1 MTISSA
7 NGRRVFA
14 LQVAGLEYRYHS
26 TNPPTDTNLDT
37 TIAAGINFNDRQ
49 GITSVGAFSAS
60 VDPSGGIAQY
70 SPLSITLQIDRK
82 GDLGD
87 PGIIFGRCGA
97 RSASIRTQLVNSS
110 NRRDLTINTDQDLSG
125 LSYPRLLHI
134 GAETVRAS
142 FAAST
147 FIAVTRGQGGT
158 SAQNH
163 EINLEGSFVPELTT
177 EITTFRGRR
186 VKLLGAH
193 LYPDGTT
200 SDYVEIINGFIESSP
215 TVEEGD
221 AISLSIVPL
230 TALIDGNLS
239 DKINQTRLLQGY
251 HYFDGLMGS
260 TLEYHLDLFHD
271 ADSNSPKLFTDTT
284 ASITAST
291 FQSTVNVSFGF
302 ESMLDDFDVSLPSGS
317 SRDDYHREH
326 PRYPRLKRAQDDSLT
341 RDCVY
346 PTAKTFVGS
355 LPGYVINSDSAPS
368 DAFSAGEIS
377 ATAEFQV
384 KFPRGEIKQH
394 QLGNSAV
401 KEWPNVI
408 NDVLSASGPS
418 STQGIDGGFGKWK
431 ISPDNIIRYSKLS
444 GSPYRSHLNLWTGS
458 NKFREFDQ
466 ARSEAFYVPSSYK
479 WSASGTARSLDDLSR
494 LYYPIDIG
502 EGDDPYIESITSD
515 TPGFVKVIR
524 STFRAMNATYQLR
537 DIAKAYYQLY
547 ESTILVESS
556 LNLPS
561 AAVSGETYDVII
573 AFYDRTTETIK
584 RQTFKATHES
594 IASFGGSSVG
604 ILIHLDDTTH
614 FVDNVGFGDWT
625 GYERA
630 LIFRGSSFT
639 EERPGL
645 ALLKLLQSGGG
656 DQINGSYDTLGLGL
670 NIKSSDI
677 DEASFLS
684 MDTSC
689 PFVLSDQ
696 FAGDGTDLRS
706 TFNSLLRLMGA
717 VLVMKRDEATGQ
729 SKISLQPLGSE
740 RPADSALTI
749 SAGDWLSDPPPHWGI
764 YEDIVTQ
771 IKYEFDYDPA
781 EDEYLGE
788 VIFNN
793 QEAINRYGG
802 ESAKIT
808 LKLPGVSS
816 SQFGRNAG
824 DNFTYFLPSSSRIF
838 NILSNP
844 LRTWSGSIG
853 TGPSIYLD
861 VGSYVSVS
869 SPHLRGYEDVYGVTN
884 GVGMVRSIHQELMSE
899 GCDLELLTTGLSP
912 VAWNSTATVATI
924 PSTTTVT
931 VNQDDYSESSID
943 DVSFFRAGDIVDYL
957 PIGDHDN
964 ATLGL
969 VIQSISGDTITF
981 TAVHGLTVTGGT
993 LEPTTYANASNEHRL
1008 DAYLANSSDVIN
1020 SNIEA
1025 QEYS

>member
-26 TNPPTDTNLDT
+26 TNPPSNTNLDATIT
-37 TIAAGINFNDRQ
+37 TGINYNDRQ

-70 SPLSITLQIDRK
+70 SPMSITLQIDRK
-82 GDLGD
+82 GGLGD
-87 PGIIFGRCGA
+87 PGVIFGRCGA
-97 RSASIRTQLVNSS
+97 RSASIKAQLTNSS
-110 NRRDLTINTDQDLSG
+110 NRQDLTINTNQDLRG

-142 FAAST
+142 GATS
-147 FIAVTRGQGGT
+147 AVIFVSRGQGGT

-186 VKLLGAH
+186 AKLLGAH

-230 TALIDGNLS
+230 TALIDGDLS
-239 DKINQTRLLQGY
+239 DKINQTRLLQDH
-251 HYFDGLMGS
+251 HYYDGRFASL
-260 TLEYHLDLFHD
+260 LEYALELDYSELQTRP
-271 ADSNSPKLFTDTT
+271 SLRIDTSAT
-284 ASITAST
+284 VTAST
-291 FQSTVNVSFGF
+291 FQAFVTRDRGF
-302 ESMLDDFDVSLPSGS
+302 ENTLDDFDPSLPAGL
-317 SRDDYHREH
+317 SRDDYRYEH
-326 PRYPRLKRAQDDSLT
+326 PRYPRLRREQDDLFTNDSVFIT
-341 RDCVY
+341 T
-346 PTAKTFVGS
+346 TAFTAS
-355 LPGYVINSDSAPS
+355 MPGYLVNADSAPS

-377 ATAEFQV
+377 STENMV
-384 KFPRGEIKQH
+384 LHLPRFELKRH
-394 QLGNSAV
+394 SLGNEEV
-401 KEWPNVI
+401 KRWPNVI
-408 NDVLSASGPS
+408 NDTLRSDGPS
-418 STQGIDGGFGKWK
+418 DTQGLSGGFAQWRLNAG
-431 ISPDNIIRYSKLS
+431 NIIRTSKLS
-444 GSPYRSHLNLWTGS
+444 GSPYASRVHLWTHQYRWS
-458 NKFREFDQ
+458 SFMSLQQDHRR
-466 ARSEAFYVPSSYK
+466 ARNWTAG
-479 WSASGTARSLDDLSR
+479 GTSLELDDLSR

-502 EGDDPYIESITSD
+502 RGDAP
-515 TPGFVKVIR
+515 FVEHSRDGIGGLWIGIDA
-524 STFRAMNATYQLR
+524 STRRGGGDYELR
-537 DIAKAYYQLY
+537 DVARAYYQLY
-547 ESTILVESS
+547 ESVILVEST

-561 AAVSGETYDVII
+561 SAVNGETYDIII
-573 AFYDRTTETIK
+573 AYYDRATETIK
-584 RQTFKATHES
+584 RQTFKATHETN
-594 IASFGGSSVG
+594 ASFDGSTVG
-604 ILIHLDDTTH
+604 KLIHISDETDFHNL
-614 FVDNVGFGDWT
+614 VGFGDWT

-630 LIFRGSSFT
+630 ALFRGSSFT
-639 EERPGL
+639 GERPGL
-645 ALLKLLQSGGG
+645 ALLKLLESGGG
-656 DQINGSYDTLGLGL
+656 DQINGVYDVLGLGL
-670 NIKSSDI
+670 NIKSNDI

-696 FAGDGTDLRS
+696 YAGDGTDLRS

-717 VLVMKRDEATGQ
+717 VLVMRRDEATGQ

-740 RPADSALTI
+740 RQADSSLTI
-749 SAGDWLSDPPPHWGI
+749 SANDWLSDPPPRWGI

-808 LKLPGVSS
+808 LKLPGVDS

-824 DNFTYFLPSSSRIF
+824 DNFNYFLPSSSRIF

-853 TGPSIYLD
+853 TGPSIFLD
-861 VGSYVSVS
+861 VGSYVTVS
-869 SPHLRGYEDVYGVTN
+869 SPHLRGYGDDYGVTD
-884 GVGMVRSIHQELMSE
+884 GIAMVRSIHQELMSE

-912 VAWNSTATVATI
+912 VAWNATATVATI

-931 VNQDDYSESSID
+931 VNQNDYSESNID
-943 DVSFFRAGDIVDYL
+943 DSSFFRAGDVVDYL
-957 PIGDHDN
+957 PVGDHDN
-964 ATLGL
+964 ATIGL
-969 VIQSISGDTITF
+969 VIQSVSGDTITF
-981 TAVHGLTVTGGT
+981 TAVHSLTVAGGT
-993 LEPTTYANASNEHRL
+993 LEPTTYASASAEHRL
-1008 DAYLANSSDVIN
+1008 DAYLANSSNVIN
-1020 SNIEA
+1020 SNIDA